1 MLLDRRT
8 MRRAPRCTVE
18 AVVHRAGK
26 FWSLKGELPG
36 LSVLLR
42 NRDDVFHTYSTYQR
56 GLDLLLN
63 TYNYLDLTPLGR
75 QEENDRIQGWVRHHD
90 RYEAE
95 KLVG

>member
-1 MLLDRRT
+1 

-26 FWSLKGELPG
+26 FRSLKGELPG

-75 QEENDRIQGWVRHHD
+75 RRTVNPRR
-90 RYEAE
+90 
-95 KLVG
+95 VGSVTTTATAGS